1 MLNKRSWPVT
11 MESLAIPLRQCGE
24 EHKCTQGE
32 ENTPET
38 PRMKAL
44 KVARAGS
51 QWGGRGSMCVIL
63 QPENRHRA
71 REGEASVTSYLS
83 TIFHWSISELMTG
96 RSSLIL
102 PEEDFK
108 GSLGSKK

>member
-1 MLNKRSWPVT
+1 MHTGK
-11 MESLAIPLRQCGE
+11 
-24 EHKCTQGE
+24 

-38 PRMKAL
+38 PGMKAL

-51 QWGGRGSMCVIL
+51 QRGEGGSSKCVIL
-63 QPENRHRA
+63 RPENRHGA
-71 REGEASVTSYLS
+71 GEGEASVISYLS

-102 PEEDFK
+102 PEEDADFK

>member
-11 MESLAIPLRQCGE
+11 TESLATPLRQGGE
-24 EHKCTQGE
+24 EHKCTRGE

-38 PRMKAL
+38 PRLKAL
-44 KVARAGS
+44 KAARAGS
-51 QWGGRGSMCVIL
+51 QRGGSMCAIP
-63 QPENRHRA
+63 QPEHRHRA

>member
-1 MLNKRSWPVT
+1 MHARRGKHTRDPQD
-11 MESLAIPLRQCGE
+11 ESAESSKSRKP
-24 EHKCTQGE
+24 
-32 ENTPET
+32 
-38 PRMKAL
+38 
-44 KVARAGS
+44 AG
-51 QWGGRGSMCVIL
+51 GGSMCAIP
-63 QPENRHRA
+63 QPEHRHRA